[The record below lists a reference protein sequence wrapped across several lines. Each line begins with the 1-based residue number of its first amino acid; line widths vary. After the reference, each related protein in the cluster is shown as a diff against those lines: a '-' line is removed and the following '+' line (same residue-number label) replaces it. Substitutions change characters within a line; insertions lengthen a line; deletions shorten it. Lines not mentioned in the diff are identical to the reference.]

1 MNHFKRIQKP
11 MLLFLLCFTSSFSI
25 YAQNK
30 KAPSN
35 GILYNKV
42 LHDKTQYPELTIAPG
57 SQYSAAGL
65 LMTTPNSLVK
75 LNYYYSLAERFVRY
89 HVQFSKDAIG
99 VFQSD
104 QGDLKAYVDM
114 PNKKIFLGTNP
125 VTEKR
130 VDFLDA
136 SHEYTVEVHRNYQE
150 SKIRITDLQTGKS
163 AETTATMDG
172 GGGVGA
178 GSLGPGFYVGLQH
191 DYYCFGLNSGS
202 SLLVKQICVMAKESN
217 LTLLLYGDSI
227 TEPEGYFPTADFPKS
242 WTQLIMKKV
251 KGKSMASGR
260 GGTTIGH
267 LLDRI
272 KNELP
277 YVKSKYV
284 MVTIGTNGGNN
295 EENLSQLVEYIQSQ
309 GSIPILNNIPS
320 NESGSQV
327 PVNELIEKVRRKY
340 NIKGARFDVATS
352 TGQDGKKVDNSTM
365 YFEDYDWGKIYHHP
379 NVKGSL
385 QMYKQT
391 LTDVPEI
398 YK

>member
-1 MNHFKRIQKP
+1 MAHLINIKRT
-11 MLLFLLCFTSSFSI
+11 MLFLLLFCNAVTSS
-25 YAQNK
+25 AQNK
-30 KAPSN
+30 KALPK
-35 GILYNKV
+35 GVLFNKV
-42 LHDKTQYPELTIAPG
+42 LNDKTPGPELITAAG
-57 SQYSAAGL
+57 SQYTDLGL
-65 LMTTPNSLVK
+65 SITTPNSLVR
-75 LNYYYSLAERFVRY
+75 LNKYYSLAERLIRY
-89 HVQFSKDAIG
+89 HVRFSTDAVG
-99 VFQSD
+99 VFQTD
-104 QGDLKAYVDM
+104 QGDLKAYVDI
-114 PNKKIFLGTNP
+114 PNKKIYLGTNP
-125 VTEKR
+125 VKEKK

-150 SKIRITDLQTGKS
+150 SKLRITDLKTGKS
-163 AETTATMDG
+163 AEIAATMDG

-178 GSLGPGFYVGLQH
+178 GSVGKGFYVGLQH
-191 DYYCFGLNSGS
+191 DYYCFGLSSGS
-202 SLLVKQICVMAKESN
+202 SILVKQICVMAKETN

-251 KGKSMASGR
+251 KGRSMASGR
-260 GGTTIGH
+260 GGTTIAQV
-267 LLDRI
+267 LDRI

-284 MVTIGTNGGNN
+284 MVTIGTNGGNT
-295 EENLSQLVEYIQSQ
+295 EQNLSELVEYIQKQ

-327 PVNELIEKVRRKY
+327 PVNEVIDKVRKKY
-340 NIKGARFDVATS
+340 QIKGARFDTATAID
-352 TGQDGKKVDNSTM
+352 QDGKKVDNTTM

-385 QMYKQT
+385 KMYQQT
-391 LTDVPEI
+391 LTDIPEI

>member
-1 MNHFKRIQKP
+1 
-11 MLLFLLCFTSSFSI
+11 MLLVVLLFTMLCRTS
-25 YAQNK
+25 ALENK
-30 KAPSN
+30 PLPK

-42 LHDKTQYPELTIAPG
+42 LNNKAAYPELQLAAG
-57 SQYSAAGL
+57 SQYTDVGL
-65 LMTTPNSLVK
+65 SITAPNSLVR
-75 LNYYYSLAERFVRY
+75 LNKYYSLAERLIRY
-89 HVQFSKDAIG
+89 HVSFSKDAVG
-99 VFQSD
+99 VFQTD
-104 QGDLKAYVDM
+104 QGDLKAFVDI
-114 PNKKIFLGTNP
+114 PNKKIYLGTNP

-136 SHEYTVEVHRNYQE
+136 SHEYTVEVHRNYQQ
-150 SKIRITDLQTGKS
+150 SKLRITDQKTGKS
-163 AETTATMDG
+163 AEIAATMDG

-178 GSLGPGFYVGLQH
+178 GSVGPGFFVGLQH
-191 DYYCFGLNSGS
+191 DYYCFGLSSGS
-202 SLLVKQICVMAKESN
+202 SILIKQICVMAKETN

-227 TEPEGYFPTADFPKS
+227 TEPEGYFPTADFPSS
-242 WTQLIMKKV
+242 WTQLIMKNI

-260 GGTTIGH
+260 GGTTIVQV
-267 LLDRI
+267 LDRI

-284 MVTIGTNGGNN
+284 MVTIGTNGGNT
-295 EENLSQLVEYIQSQ
+295 EENLSEIVEYIKQQ

-327 PVNELIEKVRRKY
+327 PVNEVIEKVRKKY
-340 NIKGARFDVATS
+340 QIKGARFDAATS
-352 TGQDGKKVDNSTM
+352 VDQNGKKVDNTTM

-391 LTDVPEI
+391 LVNVPEI

>member
-1 MNHFKRIQKP
+1 MAHLINIKRT
-11 MLLFLLCFTSSFSI
+11 MLFLLLFCNAVTSS
-25 YAQNK
+25 AQNK
-30 KAPSN
+30 KALPK
-35 GILYNKV
+35 GVLFNKV
-42 LHDKTQYPELTIAPG
+42 LNDKTPGPELITAAG
-57 SQYSAAGL
+57 SQYTDLGL
-65 LMTTPNSLVK
+65 SITTPNSLVR
-75 LNYYYSLAERFVRY
+75 LNKYYSLAERLIRY
-89 HVQFSKDAIG
+89 HVRFSTDAVG
-99 VFQSD
+99 VFQTD
-104 QGDLKAYVDM
+104 QGDLKAYVDI
-114 PNKKIFLGTNP
+114 PNKKIYLGTNP
-125 VTEKR
+125 VKEKK

-150 SKIRITDLQTGKS
+150 SKLRITDLKTGKS
-163 AETTATMDG
+163 AEIAATMDG

-178 GSLGPGFYVGLQH
+178 GSVGKGFYVGLQH
-191 DYYCFGLNSGS
+191 DYYCFGLSSGS
-202 SLLVKQICVMAKESN
+202 SILVKQICVMAKETN

-251 KGKSMASGR
+251 KGRSMASGR
-260 GGTTIGH
+260 GGTTIAQV
-267 LLDRI
+267 LDRI

-284 MVTIGTNGGNN
+284 MVTIGTNGGNT
-295 EENLSQLVEYIQSQ
+295 EQNLSELVEYIQKQ

-327 PVNELIEKVRRKY
+327 PVNEVIDKVRKKY
-340 NIKGARFDVATS
+340 QIKGARFDAATAID
-352 TGQDGKKVDNSTM
+352 QDGKKVDNTTM

-385 QMYKQT
+385 KMYQQT
-391 LTDVPEI
+391 LTDIPEI